1 MQDTPHIAIVGS
13 GLVGM
18 TIAASL
24 LQRAEFYITILDR
37 QSPEIAIDHQDA
49 RPISLSATTV
59 LLLKHIGVWPM
70 LSEHAAQIVMV
81 HVSEQHCL
89 GSLLLSAADAGL
101 DALGYVVPYGLL
113 QRALFQAVNRHARC
127 HFKLI
132 DNIEKIEERE
142 TVSLSFNTSSGAQ
155 TLQADYLIAADGVH
169 SRCRD
174 LLNISAKTIEH
185 NDIAISAILEVV
197 IAHQH
202 VAYERFTESGIL
214 ALLPMWQSHQYR
226 MVLTGDADLLATFDD
241 QKLQALV
248 DQSLG
253 SRIGIVKHIERAGT
267 YPLKTVLADKQVTQR
282 CVLVGDSAH
291 RIYPI
296 AAQGYNLAVRDV
308 AMLVDYLAQR
318 RSLMDYVQA
327 REPDQIFTTRFT
339 QRLEWIFGL
348 QVPLLDHIRATSL
361 LMIDL
366 MPPLKRRLIQQMLG
380 RYQTQPSLLCV
391 E

>member
-1 MQDTPHIAIVGS
+1 MQNTPHIVIVGT

-18 TIAASL
+18 TIAAAL
-24 LQRAEFYITILDR
+24 LQRSQFQVTMLDR
-37 QSPEIAIDHQDA
+37 QSPDIAIDHQDA

-59 LLLKHIGVWPM
+59 LLLKHIGVWTM
-70 LSEHAAQIVMV
+70 LSEHAAQIDTV
-81 HVSEQHCL
+81 HVSEQHRL
-89 GSLLLSAADAGL
+89 GSLLLSAADADL

-113 QRALFQAVNRHARC
+113 QHALFQAVDHHSQC

-132 DNIEKIEERE
+132 EDIEKIEE
-142 TVSLSFNTSSGAQ
+142 TDIVSLSLNTSAGVQ

-169 SRCRD
+169 SRCRE
-174 LLNISAKTIEH
+174 LLNISAKTITH
-185 NDIAISAILEVV
+185 NDIAISAILEMAV
-197 IAHQH
+197 AHQH
-202 VAYERFTESGIL
+202 VAYERFTESGVL

-226 MVLTGDADLLATFDD
+226 LVLTGDADLLATFDD
-241 QKLQALV
+241 DRLRDLV
-248 DQSLG
+248 DQALG
-253 SRIGIVKHIERAGT
+253 SRTGMVKHIKRSGT
-267 YPLKTVLADKQVTQR
+267 YPLKTVLADRQVTQH

-291 RIYPI
+291 RIYPL

-308 AMLVDYLAQR
+308 AMLVDYLAER
-318 RSLMDYVQA
+318 RSLTDYVLA
-327 REPDQIFTTRFT
+327 REPDQKFTTRFT